1 MLVAGVTALV
11 SGVSVFVNSY
21 GVHSF
26 SSPALYTTA
35 KNMAAVLFLA
45 LVADVYKRQV
55 PPMRLRYVKQ
65 STPSRSAFGKIRI
78 QAATE

>member
-1 MLVAGVTALV
+1 MKTRTNQRVPGMLVAGATALV

-35 KNMAAVLFLA
+35 KNMAAVVFWPW
-45 LVADVYKRQV
+45 
-55 PPMRLRYVKQ
+55 PPPRRVGA
-65 STPSRSAFGKIRI
+65 PR
-78 QAATE
+78 